1 MNRDEGCP
9 LPNTHISLQQIL
21 TIIFTCVKE
30 RNSCTVGS
38 ENVDVK
44 AGKLS
49 SIFNNVK

>member
-1 MNRDEGCP
+1 MRAVP
-9 LPNTHISLQQIL
+9 SPTRTFLLQQIL
-21 TIIFTCVKE
+21 TIIFICGEE